1 MLRMLN
7 RWYQR
12 RFSDPHAVSLVVI
25 LLGGFLTIYFFGSLI
40 TPLLVAIVLAYL
52 LEWPVARLH
61 KLGMPRTLSV
71 AIVLLVF
78 AGLMVLALFG
88 LVPTIWH
95 QITNLSADVPKMF
108 NDLQIYVSSLPE
120 RYPDFVQ
127 PAQVVD
133 FMNTLR
139 EKVLGLGES
148 VVKGSLASLVSLA
161 TIGVYLILVPLL
173 VFFLLKDKDEM
184 LRTLLNILPQNRRLA
199 SKVGSE
205 MNQQISNYIRGK
217 VTEII
222 IVGIASYITF
232 EVMDLRYAVL
242 LGVLVGLSVLI
253 PYIGAAA
260 VTVPVAMVG
269 LFQWGWTPDFWWL
282 LLAYGIIQMLDGN
295 VLVPI
300 LFSEAVNLHPV
311 AIIVAVLFF
320 GGLWGFW
327 GVFFAIPL
335 ATLVKAVWGAL
346 PASDNN
352 LSSSDVSEKV

>member
-1 MLRMLN
+1 MLNMLN

-12 RFSDPHAVSLVVI
+12 RFSDPHAVSLVAI

-52 LEWPVARLH
+52 LEWPVARLT
-61 KLGMPRTLSV
+61 KLGLPRTFSV
-71 AIVLLVF
+71 MLVLLLF
-78 AGLMVLALFG
+78 AGLMSLALFG

-95 QITNLSADVPKMF
+95 QVVNLTADVPKMF
-108 NDLQIYVSSLPE
+108 NDLQVYVSSLPE

-133 FMNTLR
+133 LMNNLR
-139 EKVLGLGES
+139 EKVLGMGES
-148 VVKGSLASLVSLA
+148 VVKGSLASLVSIA
-161 TIGVYLILVPLL
+161 TLGVYLILVPLL
-173 VFFLLKDKDEM
+173 IFFLLKDKDEM
-184 LRTLLNILPQNRRLA
+184 MQALLKVLPKNRRLA

-205 MNQQISNYIRGK
+205 MNEQISNYIRGK
-217 VTEII
+217 VIEIL
-222 IVGIASYITF
+222 IVGIASYVTF
-232 EVMDLRYAVL
+232 AVMDLRYAVL

-282 LLAYGIIQMLDGN
+282 LLAYGIIQALDGN
-295 VLVPI
+295 VLVPV

-311 AIIVAVLFF
+311 AIIVAVLVF

-346 PASDNN
+346 
-352 LSSSDVSEKV
+352 LSAEDELDDVEQV